1 MSKRIVTI
9 SREFGSGGRTVGRM
23 VAEQLGYK
31 FYDRELIQL
40 VAKQSGF
47 ALEFV
52 EETGEYSTTSSL
64 LYNLS
69 MGGTYAQAGFS
80 PDHLPPADKV
90 QILQNNII
98 RDLADQEPCVI
109 VGRSADYILRDR
121 TDCLNVFVHADRE
134 VRMRRAVE
142 EYGFP
147 EKNIE
152 KLVAKKDKARA
163 SQYRHYTDRI
173 WGMADNYHLTLN
185 SGIFGLEKCCEII
198 VSLAK

>member
-40 VAKQSGF
+40 VANQSGF

-52 EETGEYSTTSSL
+52 EETDEYSTTSSL

-69 MGGTYAQAGFS
+69 MGGTYAQAGFA
-80 PDHLPPADKV
+80 PDHLPPVDRI

-98 RDLADQEPCVI
+98 RELAEKNPCVI

-134 VRMRRAVE
+134 IRMRRAVE

-152 KLVAKKDKARA
+152 KLVAKRDKARA

-185 SGIFGLEKCCEII
+185 SGVFGLEKCCEII

>member
-40 VAKQSGF
+40 VANQSGF

-52 EETGEYSTTSSL
+52 EETDEYSTTSSL

-80 PDHLPPADKV
+80 PDHLPPVDKI

-98 RDLADQEPCVI
+98 RELAEKDPCVI

-134 VRMRRAVE
+134 IRMRRAVE

-152 KLVAKKDKARA
+152 KLVAKRDKARA
-163 SQYRHYTDRI
+163 SQYRHYTDRT

-185 SGIFGLEKCCEII
+185 SGVFGLEKCCEII

>member
-40 VAKQSGF
+40 VANQSGF

-52 EETGEYSTTSSL
+52 EETDEYSTTSSL

-80 PDHLPPADKV
+80 PDHLPPVDKI

-98 RDLADQEPCVI
+98 RELAEKDPCVI

-121 TDCLNVFVHADRE
+121 TDCLNTPTGRFGCAARLRSTVSPKRTSKSWSQ
-134 VRMRRAVE
+134 RGTRRAHRST
-142 EYGFP
+142 GTTP
-147 EKNIE
+147 
-152 KLVAKKDKARA
+152 
-163 SQYRHYTDRI
+163 T
-173 WGMADNYHLTLN
+173 G
-185 SGIFGLEKCCEII
+185 SGAWRTTTI
-198 VSLAK
+198 

>member
-40 VAKQSGF
+40 VANQSGF

-52 EETGEYSTTSSL
+52 EETDEYSTTSSL

-80 PDHLPPADKV
+80 PDHLPPVDRI

-98 RDLADQEPCVI
+98 RELAEKDPCVI

-134 VRMRRAVE
+134 IRMRRAVE

-152 KLVAKKDKARA
+152 KLVAKRDKARA

-185 SGIFGLEKCCEII
+185 SGVFGLEKCCEII

>member
-40 VAKQSGF
+40 VANQSGF

-52 EETGEYSTTSSL
+52 EETDEYSTTSSL

-80 PDHLPPADKV
+80 PDHLPPVDRI

-98 RDLADQEPCVI
+98 RELAEKNPCVI

-134 VRMRRAVE
+134 IRMRRAVE

-152 KLVAKKDKARA
+152 KLVAKRDKARA

-185 SGIFGLEKCCEII
+185 SGVFGLEKCCEII